1 VAQRTFTVLVEWR
14 DGEVCDAD
22 EFIVAAK
29 SAVEAKSIA
38 CAMWTAT
45 VGAKY
50 HSCRVEKVLILTKR
64 MMRSFA

>member
-1 VAQRTFTVLVEWR
+1 VGQRTFTVLVEWE

-22 EFIVAAK
+22 EFVVMAK

-38 CAMWTAT
+38 RAMWTAT
-45 VGAKY
+45 IGAEY
-50 HSCRVEKVLILTKR
+50 PSCRAEKLLILTKR